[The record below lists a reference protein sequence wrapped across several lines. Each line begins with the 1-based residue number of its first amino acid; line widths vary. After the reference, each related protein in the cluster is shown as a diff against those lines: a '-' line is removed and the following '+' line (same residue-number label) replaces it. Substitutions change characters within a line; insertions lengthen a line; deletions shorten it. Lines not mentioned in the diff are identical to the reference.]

1 MHSLRIT
8 FFNSTTMLHL
18 VGVKVALIAQQDDLV
33 CSCVFPQY
41 QLQDPMQHLKS
52 QRLRGTLCNAFTV
65 KVGAV
70 VVMALRDSE
79 VVTAQLEQL
88 MISQGLLDHPA
99 VFRGS
104 SSICMGDNIAS
115 LMALVGGDGRNK
127 DLDEMKHG
135 PCVVVHIAAH
145 VLLQMG

>member
-8 FFNSTTMLHL
+8 FFNSTTVLHL
-18 VGVKVALIAQQDDLV
+18 VGVKVALIAQRDDLV
-33 CSCVFPQY
+33 CSGVFPQY
-41 QLQDPMQHLKS
+41 QLQVPMQHLKS

-104 SSICMGDNIAS
+104 SVSAWVTTS
-115 LMALVGGDGRNK
+115 HRLW
-127 DLDEMKHG
+127 
-135 PCVVVHIAAH
+135 P
-145 VLLQMG
+145 